1 MLRFCKY
8 TLYPWQKWFQYH
20 NSKEYIYKEDIVDD
34 KKKCY
39 NIVEEE
45 KIYTNSK
52 VLPIRNIIYDTNPL
66 TGNVIKRQVKYND
79 STYEEMD

>member
-1 MLRFCKY
+1 MGFLNKEEVVKDEE
-8 TLYPWQKWFQYH
+8 TVL
-20 NSKEYIYKEDIVDD
+20 SKEYIVDD

-79 STYEEMD
+79 SIYEEMY